1 MPTKIT
7 YSTGK
12 SATYIYDATGKK
24 LRVSYKASASATA
37 VPTDYCGNM
46 IYENGVLKQILVD
59 GGYIAFSG
67 PAHYYYY
74 YLKDHLGNNRVV
86 VSPSGAPLQVNHYYP
101 FGGLFGE
108 STGNSLQRFRFN
120 GKEFDRTHGLD
131 WYDYGARHMTPDVGR
146 FTTIDPKA
154 EKDYATSPYAYCG
167 NNPLIRVD
175 KDGKIW
181 DTIWDV
187 GNLMYDV
194 GSAVIN
200 HIDGDHENAKENW
213 KDAGY
218 DLLSAIVPGFP
229 AGSTKIIK
237 GTKAFEKAAG
247 KDVINS
253 TVNKSLASKNRTE
266 SLSKGIPESELGPS
280 GLPKIHNV
288 KKATTKKAKDAAR
301 NAKRANTRP
310 IKHSSDKGQ
319 KSHYHSTRDGE
330 KLKGKDNIHYVD
342 NSSKINQ

>member
-1 MPTKIT
+1 
-7 YSTGK
+7 
-12 SATYIYDATGKK
+12 
-24 LRVSYKASASATA
+24 
-37 VPTDYCGNM
+37 
-46 IYENGVLKQILVD
+46 
-59 GGYIAFSG
+59 
-67 PAHYYYY
+67 
-74 YLKDHLGNNRVV
+74 
-86 VSPSGAPLQVNHYYP
+86 
-101 FGGLFGE
+101 
-108 STGNSLQRFRFN
+108 
-120 GKEFDRTHGLD
+120 
-131 WYDYGARHMTPDVGR
+131 
-146 FTTIDPKA
+146 
-154 EKDYATSPYAYCG
+154 
-167 NNPLIRVD
+167 
-175 KDGKIW
+175 
-181 DTIWDV
+181 
-187 GNLMYDV
+187 MYDV

-253 TVNKSLASKNRTE
+253 TVKKSLASKNRTE